1 MDSASPTPVLF
12 GQVPRL
18 ALPAIN
24 RKAGAEITDIL
35 SHARLG
41 RSIVAWPSRQRA
53 QHLDDVAPDHT
64 ELPRAEAAGRRRRRA
79 EGKPG
84 GCRRLCRIERDPDLI
99 ARNGVALAA

>member
-1 MDSASPTPVLF
+1 MDSASPPPVLF

-79 EGKPG
+79 EANPG
-84 GCRRLCRIERDPDLI
+84 GHRRLLRIEGEAVLVARD
-99 ARNGVALAA
+99 AGVS